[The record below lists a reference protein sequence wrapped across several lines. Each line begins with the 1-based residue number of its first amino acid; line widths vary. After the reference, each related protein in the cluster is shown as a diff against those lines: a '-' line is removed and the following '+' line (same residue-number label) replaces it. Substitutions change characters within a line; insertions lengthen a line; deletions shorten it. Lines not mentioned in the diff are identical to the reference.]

1 MNYRIYVEKLPRF
14 QVEAKSLLNEFNLN
28 LNLNLKN
35 LRYVNVYDL
44 SGFNDELLEKTKSGV
59 FGEIVTDNVTTELD
73 LKGQKYIA
81 VEYLPGQ
88 FDQRASSAVDCVKLV
103 DPNAD
108 IIIKSARLIILDNDV
123 TDAEIAKIKKY
134 YINAVEAREKDLS
147 VLSFEEN
154 IEIKPVPVLTGLTKM
169 ERKD

>member
-1 MNYRIYVEKLPRF
+1 MDYRIYVEKKPRF

-44 SGFNDELLEKTKSGV
+44 SGFSKDLLEKTKYSV
-59 FGEIVTDNVTTELD
+59 FGEIVTDNVSEEID
-73 LKGQKYIA
+73 LKNHKYLA

-108 IIIKSARLIILDNDV
+108 IIIKSARLIIFDNDL
-123 TDAEIAKIKKY
+123 TDEEMAKIKHY

-147 VLSFEEN
+147 V
-154 IEIKPVPVLTGLTKM
+154 
-169 ERKD
+169 

>member
-44 SGFNDELLEKTKSGV
+44 SGFNDELLEKTKYGV

-108 IIIKSARLIILDNDV
+108 IIIKSARLIILDNEV

-134 YINAVEAREKDLS
+134 YINALEAREKDLS
-147 VLSFEEN
+147 LLSF
-154 IEIKPVPVLTGLTKM
+154 
-169 ERKD
+169 